1 MGQVQLTK
9 PARARAERD
18 RDEGVP
24 AQHPHALDFP
34 ARAAARDFPGRN
46 KEISIFLKCPASK
59 SLERNERF
67 KPMIDMTNM
76 VADSRITETPE
87 FTGQF
92 MVFPN
97 NFGTENVAQKPLYRM
112 SREQLAAFLNAES
125 GNAQTAHF
133 VTPPAD
139 PVPPTPEKGLAVGV
153 LKQAAYDLRRYRTAT
168 KAADRELYLD
178 AHSWVTAYDSS
189 WPYSFMNVCKLLD
202 LCPEVA
208 RAELMDDAV
217 LGPFHYWIRRAGRLS
232 RKFRASVARVL
243 EGCRKPEPLESNQW
257 AASI

>member
-1 MGQVQLTK
+1 MK
-9 PARARAERD
+9 R
-18 RDEGVP
+18 
-24 AQHPHALDFP
+24 
-34 ARAAARDFPGRN
+34 
-46 KEISIFLKCPASK
+46 IK
-59 SLERNERF
+59 SR
-67 KPMIDMTNM
+67 IDMINM
-76 VADSRITETPE
+76 VADNRITETPE

-97 NFGTENVAQKPLYRM
+97 SFGSEIVAQKPLSRM

-125 GNAQTAHF
+125 GNAQSAHF

-139 PVPPTPEKGLAVGV
+139 PTPPTAEKGLAVGV

-202 LCPEVA
+202 LCPEMV
-208 RAELMDDAV
+208 RADLLADAS
-217 LGPFHYWIRRAGRLS
+217 LGSFHYWIRRAGRLS
-232 RKFRASVARVL
+232 RKFGASVVRVFESRRNP
-243 EGCRKPEPLESNQW
+243 EGIETNQL
-257 AASI
+257 AASV